1 MLSVP
6 CWLELLLDL
15 FSPQRDPDE
24 VNLPL
29 SDWSK
34 ASEDLAV
41 VHKQEH
47 PVPKSVSEEAGNGRK
62 VVMRHLCGG
71 IFGLFLRSLQS
82 LGFLTNPRQQFLL
95 GLAVKV

>member
-1 MLSVP
+1 
-6 CWLELLLDL
+6 LLDL

-34 ASEDLAV
+34 ASEDLSV

-47 PVPKSVSEEAGNGRK
+47 PVHKNVSDEAGNGRK
-62 VVMRHLCGG
+62 VDMRL
-71 IFGLFLRSLQS
+71 LVVFLDCFCVVCR
-82 LGFLTNPRQQFLL
+82 
-95 GLAVKV
+95 A